1 MKIAIAGSSGLIG
14 TQLVS
19 SLRADGH
26 EVLRL
31 VRRPA
36 TAPMEVTWNPEDH
49 TADMEKLAGI
59 DALVN
64 LAGAGVG
71 DHRWTANYKKTILDS
86 RVNSTALCADIAVK
100 LRPHVF
106 ISASAIGWYG
116 DTADREVDEST
127 PAGQGFLAEVVQ
139 AWEAAAQPARD
150 AGIRVVHPRT
160 GLVISSLG
168 GAWGKLLPIFKLGLG
183 GKLGSGRQYW
193 SYISMADEVAAL
205 KFLIA
210 NDSISGPV
218 NLTAPIPATNSE
230 ITKSMGRV
238 LRRPTLFA
246 VPAFILKTVLGEFS
260 QEILGSARVLPT
272 VLTQRG
278 YRFVHPTLDTSMQTL
293 TEGA

>member
-14 TQLVS
+14 TQLVA

-36 TAPMEVTWNPEDH
+36 TAPAEVTWDPQQGSVDI
-49 TADMEKLAGI
+49 DKLAGI

-71 DHRWTANYKKTILDS
+71 DHRWSNKYKQTILDS
-86 RVNSTALCADIAVK
+86 RVRSTALCADIATQT
-100 LRPHVF
+100 RPHVF
-106 ISASAIGWYG
+106 VSASAIGWYG

-127 PAGQGFLAEVVQ
+127 PAGTGFLADVVQ

-150 AGIRVVHPRT
+150 AGLLVVHPRT
-160 GLVISSLG
+160 GLVISSKG
-168 GAWGKLLPIFKLGLG
+168 GAWGNLLPIFKLGLG
-183 GKLGSGRQYW
+183 GKMGSGKQYW
-193 SYISMADEVAAL
+193 SYISMADEVSAL
-205 KFLIA
+205 KFLIE

-218 NLTAPIPATNSE
+218 NLTAPQPATNFQ
-230 ITKSMGRV
+230 ITKSMGRI
-238 LRRPTLFA
+238 LRRPTLCA
-246 VPAFILKTVLGEFS
+246 VPALVLKTVLGEFS
-260 QEILGSARVLPT
+260 QEILGSTRVVPSI
-272 VLTQRG
+272 LTQHG
-278 YRFVHPTLDTSMQTL
+278 YQFIHPTLETALQTL

>member
-14 TQLVS
+14 TQLVA

-36 TAPMEVTWNPEDH
+36 TAPTEVSWNPVDGNVDIDQL
-49 TADMEKLAGI
+49 TGI

-71 DHRWTANYKKTILDS
+71 DHRWSAKYKETILSS
-86 RVNSTALCADIAVK
+86 RVDSTALCAEIASKV
-100 LRPHVF
+100 RPQVF

-116 DTADREVDEST
+116 DTADREVNESS
-127 PAGQGFLAEVVQ
+127 PAGEGFLADVVV

-160 GLVISSLG
+160 GLVISNKG

-183 GKLGSGRQYW
+183 GKMGSGKQYW
-193 SYISMADEVAAL
+193 SFISMADEVGAL
-205 KFLIA
+205 KFLLTNEA
-210 NDSISGPV
+210 ISGPV
-218 NLTAPIPATNSE
+218 NLTAPVPATNAQ
-230 ITKSMGRV
+230 ITKSMGRI

-246 VPAFILKTVLGEFS
+246 VPAIILKTVLGEFS
-260 QEILGSARVLPT
+260 QEILGSTRVIPQ
-272 VLTQRG
+272 VLTEHG
-278 YRFVHPTLDTSMQTL
+278 YPWIHPTLDTALQTL
-293 TEGA
+293 KEDA

>member
-14 TQLVS
+14 TQLVE

-36 TAPMEVTWNPEDH
+36 TAPSEITWDPARGSVDI
-49 TADMEKLAGI
+49 DKLAGI

-71 DHRWTANYKKTILDS
+71 DHRWSTKYKQTILNS
-86 RVNSTALCADIAVK
+86 RVDSTALCAEIATKV
-100 LRPHVF
+100 LPHVF

-127 PAGQGFLAEVVQ
+127 PAGTGFLADVVV

-160 GLVISSLG
+160 GLVVSNQG

-183 GKLGSGRQYW
+183 GKMGSGKQYW
-193 SYISMADEVAAL
+193 SYISMADEIGAL
-205 KFLIA
+205 KFLIT
-210 NDSISGPV
+210 NESISGPV
-218 NLTAPIPATNSE
+218 NLTAPQPATNAAV
-230 ITKSMGRV
+230 TKSMGRV

-246 VPAFILKTVLGEFS
+246 VPAFVLKTVLGEFS
-260 QEILGSARVLPT
+260 QEILGSTRVVPT
-272 VLTQRG
+272 VLQRNG
-278 YRFVHPTLDTSMQTL
+278 FQFVHPTLDAALQTL
-293 TEGA
+293 TEKA

>member
-14 TQLVS
+14 TQLVA

-31 VRRPA
+31 VRREA
-36 TAPMEVTWNPEDH
+36 TAPMEVTWDPAGGSVDI
-49 TADMEKLAGI
+49 DKLAGI

-71 DHRWTANYKKTILDS
+71 DHRWSAKYKKTILDS
-86 RVNSTALCADIAVK
+86 RVDSTALCADIAAQ

-106 ISASAIGWYG
+106 VSASAIGWYG
-116 DTADREVDEST
+116 DTADRKVDEST
-127 PAGQGFLAEVVQ
+127 PAGTGFLADVVR

-160 GLVISSLG
+160 GLVISSKG

-183 GKLGSGRQYW
+183 GKMGSGKQYW

-210 NDSISGPV
+210 NESISGPV
-218 NLTAPIPATNSE
+218 NLTAPQPATNAE
-230 ITKSMGRV
+230 ITKVMGRT

-260 QEILGSARVLPT
+260 QEILGSSRVQPS
-272 VLTQRG
+272 VLVERG
-278 YRFVHPTLDTSMQTL
+278 YQFIHPTLDTALQTL

>member
-14 TQLVS
+14 TQLVA

-36 TAPMEVTWNPEDH
+36 TAPTEVAWDPTQGSVDI
-49 TADMEKLAGI
+49 DKLAGI

-71 DHRWTANYKKTILDS
+71 DHRWTAKYKQTILDS
-86 RVNSTALCADIAVK
+86 RVRSTALCATIAATV
-100 LRPHVF
+100 RPHVF
-106 ISASAIGWYG
+106 VSASAIGWYG

-127 PAGQGFLAEVVQ
+127 PAGTGFLADVVQ

-160 GLVISSLG
+160 GLVISSQG

-183 GKLGSGRQYW
+183 GKMGSGKQYW
-193 SYISMADEVAAL
+193 SYISMADEVSAL

-218 NLTAPIPATNSE
+218 NLTAPQPATNSQ
-230 ITKSMGRV
+230 ITKSMGRI
-238 LRRPTLFA
+238 LRRPTLAA
-246 VPAFILKTVLGEFS
+246 VPAFVLRTVLGEFS
-260 QEILGSARVLPT
+260 QEILGSTRVLPA
-272 VLTQRG
+272 VLTQHG
-278 YRFVHPTLDTSMQTL
+278 YHFIHPSLDAALHTLIES
-293 TEGA
+293 A

>member
-14 TQLVS
+14 TQLVA

-36 TAPMEVTWNPEDH
+36 TAPSEVTWDP
-49 TADMEKLAGI
+49 TKRSVDMGKLTGI
-59 DALVN
+59 DALIN

-71 DHRWTANYKKTILDS
+71 DRRWTTKYKQVILDS
-86 RVNSTALCADIAVK
+86 RVNSTAFCAEIATKV
-100 LRPHVF
+100 RPRVF

-127 PAGQGFLAEVVQ
+127 PAGSGFLADVVV

-150 AGIRVVHPRT
+150 SGIRVVHPRT
-160 GLVISSLG
+160 GLVISNKG

-183 GKLGSGRQYW
+183 GKMGSGKQFW
-193 SYISMADEVAAL
+193 SYISMADEISAL
-205 KFLIA
+205 KFLLT
-210 NDSISGPV
+210 NESISGPV
-218 NLTAPIPATNSE
+218 NLTAPQPATNAQV
-230 ITKSMGRV
+230 TNSMGRV
-238 LRRPTLFA
+238 LRRPTLFP

-260 QEILGSARVLPT
+260 QEILGSTRVVPT
-272 VLTQRG
+272 VLERNGFQ
-278 YRFVHPTLDTSMQTL
+278 FSHPTLDASLQTL
-293 TEGA
+293 TESA

>member
-14 TQLVS
+14 TQLIA

-36 TAPMEVTWNPEDH
+36 TAPMEVSWDPTLGTVD
-49 TADMEKLAGI
+49 TDKLTGI

-86 RVNSTALCADIAVK
+86 RVQSTALCARLAAT

-127 PAGQGFLAEVVQ
+127 PAGKGFLADVVR
-139 AWEAAAQPARD
+139 AWESAAQPARD
-150 AGIRVVHPRT
+150 AGVRVVHPRT
-160 GLVISSLG
+160 GLVISKHG

-183 GKLGSGRQYW
+183 GKMGSGKQYW
-193 SYISMADEVAAL
+193 SYISMADEVGAL
-205 KFLIA
+205 KFLLA
-210 NDSISGPV
+210 NESISGPV
-218 NLTAPIPATNSE
+218 NLVSPTAATNVE
-230 ITKSMGRV
+230 ITRAMGRI

-260 QEILGSARVLPT
+260 QEILGSTRVVPS
-272 VLTQRG
+272 VLSQHG
-278 YRFVHPTLDTSMQTL
+278 YQFVHPSLDTALNTL

>member
-14 TQLVS
+14 TQLVE

-36 TAPMEVTWNPEDH
+36 TAPAEVSWDPAKGLVEI
-49 TADMEKLAGI
+49 EKLSGI

-71 DHRWTANYKKTILDS
+71 DHRWTAKYKKTILDS
-86 RVNSTALCADIAVK
+86 RVHSTALCADIAVRVQPK
-100 LRPHVF
+100 VL

-116 DTADREVDEST
+116 DTASTQVDEAA
-127 PAGQGFLAEVVQ
+127 PAGTGFLADVVQ

-160 GLVISSLG
+160 GLVISSKG

-183 GKLGSGRQYW
+183 GKLGSGKQYW
-193 SYISMADEVAAL
+193 SYISMADEISAL
-205 KFLIA
+205 KFLLTH
-210 NDSISGPV
+210 DSISGAV
-218 NLTAPIPATNSE
+218 NLTAPEPATNKQ
-230 ITKSMGRV
+230 ITKAMGRI
-238 LRRPTLFA
+238 LRRPTFFA
-246 VPAFILKTVLGEFS
+246 VTALTLKTVLGEFS
-260 QEILGSARVLPT
+260 IEILGSARVYPA
-272 VLTQRG
+272 VLINNG
-278 YRFVHPTLDTSMQTL
+278 YEFTHPTLDAALQTL
-293 TEGA
+293 VEGA

>member
-14 TQLVS
+14 TQLVA

-36 TAPMEVTWNPEDH
+36 TAPSEVTWDPIKRSVDF
-49 TADMEKLAGI
+49 DKLTGI
-59 DALVN
+59 DALIN

-71 DHRWTANYKKTILDS
+71 DHRWTSKYKQTILDS
-86 RVNSTALCADIAVK
+86 RVDSTALCAEIATKV
-100 LRPHVF
+100 LPHVF

-116 DTADREVDEST
+116 DTSDREVDEST
-127 PAGQGFLAEVVQ
+127 PAGSGFLADVVV

-160 GLVISSLG
+160 GLVISNKG

-183 GKLGSGRQYW
+183 GKMGSGKQYW
-193 SYISMADEVAAL
+193 SYISMADEIAAL
-205 KFLIA
+205 KFLLT
-210 NDSISGPV
+210 NESISGPV
-218 NLTAPIPATNSE
+218 NLTAPQPATNAQV
-230 ITKSMGRV
+230 TKSMGRV

-260 QEILGSARVLPT
+260 QEILGSTRVVPT
-272 VLTQRG
+272 VLIQNG
-278 YRFVHPTLDTSMQTL
+278 YEFIHPTLDASLQTL
-293 TEGA
+293 IESA

>member
-14 TQLVS
+14 TQLVA

-36 TAPMEVTWNPEDH
+36 TAPSEVTWDP
-49 TADMEKLAGI
+49 TKRSVDMGKLTGI
-59 DALVN
+59 DALIN

-71 DHRWTANYKKTILDS
+71 DRRWTTKYKQVILDS
-86 RVNSTALCADIAVK
+86 RVNSTAFCAEIATKV
-100 LRPHVF
+100 RPRVF

-127 PAGQGFLAEVVQ
+127 PAGSGFLADVVV

-150 AGIRVVHPRT
+150 SGIRVVHPRT
-160 GLVISSLG
+160 GLVISNKG

-183 GKLGSGRQYW
+183 GKMGSGKQFW
-193 SYISMADEVAAL
+193 SYISMADEISAL
-205 KFLIA
+205 KFLLT
-210 NDSISGPV
+210 NESISGPV
-218 NLTAPIPATNSE
+218 NLTAPQPATNAQV
-230 ITKSMGRV
+230 TKSMGRI
-238 LRRPTLFA
+238 LRRPTLFP

-260 QEILGSARVLPT
+260 QEILGSTRVVPT
-272 VLTQRG
+272 VLERNGFQ
-278 YRFVHPTLDTSMQTL
+278 FSHPTLDASLQTL
-293 TEGA
+293 IESA

>member
-14 TQLVS
+14 TQLVA

-36 TAPMEVTWNPEDH
+36 TAPSEVTWDP
-49 TADMEKLAGI
+49 TKRSVDMGKLTGS
-59 DALVN
+59 DALIN

-71 DHRWTANYKKTILDS
+71 DHRWTTKYKQVILDS
-86 RVNSTALCADIAVK
+86 RVNSTAFCAEIATKVH
-100 LRPHVF
+100 PHVF

-127 PAGQGFLAEVVQ
+127 PAGSGFLAEVVV

-160 GLVISSLG
+160 GLVISNKG

-183 GKLGSGRQYW
+183 GKMGSGNQYW
-193 SYISMADEVAAL
+193 SYISMADEIAAL
-205 KFLIA
+205 KFLLT
-210 NDSISGPV
+210 NESISGPV
-218 NLTAPIPATNSE
+218 NLTAPQPATNAQV
-230 ITKSMGRV
+230 TKSMGRV
-238 LRRPTLFA
+238 LRRPTLFP

-260 QEILGSARVLPT
+260 QEILGSTRVVPT
-272 VLTQRG
+272 VLERNGFQ
-278 YRFVHPTLDTSMQTL
+278 FSHPTLDASLQTL
-293 TEGA
+293 TERA